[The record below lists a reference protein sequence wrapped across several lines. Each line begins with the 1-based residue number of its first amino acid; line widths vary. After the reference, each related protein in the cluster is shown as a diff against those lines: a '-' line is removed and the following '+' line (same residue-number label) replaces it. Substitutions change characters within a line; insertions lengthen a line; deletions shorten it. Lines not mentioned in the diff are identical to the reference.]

1 MDRDD
6 ALSQPS
12 LAPPAVVRG
21 SVITHLFRTKSIEQI
36 LADAD
41 HPTHRLK
48 KSLTAWDLTC
58 LGIGAIIGT
67 GIFVLIG
74 TAIVGDSHR
83 PGAGPGIVL
92 SFILSGL
99 TCALAALC
107 YAEMSAM
114 IPAAGSAYT
123 FSYATLGELL
133 AWLTGWNLI
142 LEYGVACVAVA
153 IGWSGYFN
161 NLLNIAGI
169 ELPHW
174 ATEAPCFEEF
184 RIGVTSTLPF
194 LYVSSSICPG
204 SEGLLNL
211 PAAIIVLLVTIILV
225 IGIKESARATG
236 VVVLIKLAVIL
247 FFIAIGST
255 SIDPANWTPFMPQGF
270 AGVGAAAAI
279 VFFAYIGF
287 DAVSTAAEEA
297 KNPTRDVPI
306 GIIGSLSVCTLLYIA
321 VAAVL
326 TGLIPSSQIDIHAPV
341 AEALRL
347 AGFKW
352 GAAVIAIGAVAGI
365 TSVLVVMMLGQIRVF
380 FAMSRDQLLGT
391 WLAEVHP
398 RFGTP
403 HRATILTG
411 IAVAILSAFIPIGEA
426 ADMTNI
432 GTFFAFV
439 LVCIGVIVLRYT
451 RPNHPRP
458 FRLPFMPVVPIL
470 GTLAC
475 LGLMWQLPQLTWLR
489 FGIWTIIGVVIYLAY
504 GMKHS
509 RLSARAVEP
518 ASRA

>member
-1 MDRDD
+1 
-6 ALSQPS
+6 
-12 LAPPAVVRG
+12 
-21 SVITHLFRTKSIEQI
+21 LFRTKPIEQI

-48 KSLTAWDLTC
+48 KTLTAWDLTC

-74 TAIVGDSHR
+74 TAIVGDTHR
-83 PGAGPGIVL
+83 PGAGPGIIL

-153 IGWSGYFN
+153 VGWSGYFN
-161 NLLNIAGI
+161 NLLRLAGI

-174 ATEAPCFEEF
+174 ATHPP
-184 RIGVTSTLPF
+184 G
-194 LYVSSSICPG
+194 G
-204 SEGLLNL
+204 SEGGIANL
-211 PAAIIVLLVTIILV
+211 PAAIIVLLVTVILV
-225 IGIKESARATG
+225 VGIKESARMTG
-236 VVVLIKLAVIL
+236 IVVVIKLAVIL
-247 FFIAIGST
+247 FFIGIGST
-255 SIDPANWTPFMPQGF
+255 SLNPDNWSPFMPQGF

-297 KNPTRDVPI
+297 KNPKRDVPI
-306 GIIGSLSVCTLLYIA
+306 GIIGSLIVCTILYIA
-321 VAAVL
+321 VATVL
-326 TGLIPSSQIDIHAPV
+326 TGLVPAGQIDIHAPV
-341 AEALRL
+341 AEALQL
-347 AGFKW
+347 VGFKW
-352 GAAVIAIGAVAGI
+352 GAAAVAIGAVAGI

-380 FAMSRDQLLGT
+380 FAMSRDQLLGP
-391 WLAEVHP
+391 WLSAVHP

-432 GTFFAFV
+432 GTFFAFI
-439 LVCIGVIVLRYT
+439 LVCIGVIVLRYADPD
-451 RPNHPRP
+451 RPRP
-458 FRLPFMPVVPIL
+458 FRLPLMPLVPIL
-470 GTLAC
+470 ATIAC
-475 LGLMWQLPQLTWLR
+475 LWLMWQLPQLTWIR
-489 FGIWTIIGVVIYLAY
+489 FGVWTVIGILIYLGY
-504 GMKHS
+504 GFKHS
-509 RLSARAVEP
+509 RLAMLEP
-518 ASRA
+518 ATQLVHSEKKQ

>member
-1 MDRDD
+1 MNR
-6 ALSQPS
+6 LF
-12 LAPPAVVRG
+12 
-21 SVITHLFRTKSIEQI
+21 FRTKPIDQI

-48 KSLTAWDLTC
+48 KTLTAWDLTC

-74 TAIVGDSHR
+74 TAIVGDAHR

-114 IPAAGSAYT
+114 IPVAGSAYT

-161 NLLNIAGI
+161 NLLKLAGLD
-169 ELPHW
+169 LPHW
-174 ATEAPCFEEF
+174 ATHP
-184 RIGVTSTLPF
+184 
-194 LYVSSSICPG
+194 PG
-204 SEGLLNL
+204 GPDGGIANI

-225 IGIKESARATG
+225 VGVKESARATG
-236 VVVLIKLAVIL
+236 VVVVIKLAVIL
-247 FFIAIGST
+247 FFIGIGST
-255 SIDPANWTPFMPQGF
+255 SVNPENWSPFMPQGM

-287 DAVSTAAEEA
+287 DAITTAAEEA
-297 KNPTRDVPI
+297 KNPKRDVPI
-306 GIIGSLSVCTLLYIA
+306 GIIASLGVCTLLYIL

-326 TGLIPSSQIDIHAPV
+326 TGLTPVSQIDIHAPV

-380 FAMSRDQLLGT
+380 FAMSRDRLLGPS
-391 WLAEVHP
+391 LSIVHP

-411 IAVAILSAFIPIGEA
+411 VAVATLAAFIPIGEA

-439 LVCIGVIVLRYT
+439 LVCIGVVVLRYT
-451 RPNHPRP
+451 KPDHPRP
-458 FRLPFMPVVPIL
+458 FRLPLMPIVPIL
-470 GTLAC
+470 GTTAC

-489 FGIWTIIGVVIYLAY
+489 FVVWTAIGIAVYLGY
-504 GMKHS
+504 GFKHS
-509 RLSARAVEP
+509 KLSAQPSQNLPPGRL
-518 ASRA
+518 